1 MGEGVRVMAN
11 NKQPTSF
18 DRLPLL
24 LKPEELVPLL
34 DVGKGTAYE
43 LVNSGRI
50 KSLWVGGQIRVL
62 KYDVQSFLEHSCSP
76 YTDDLSK

>member
-1 MGEGVRVMAN
+1 MTKR
-11 NKQPTSF
+11 PPSF
-18 DRLPLL
+18 DDLPLL
-24 LKPEELVPLL
+24 LKPEELMSLL

-76 YTDDLSK
+76 YADDLSK